1 VATGWQTIF
10 RAKNVFGPYEERIV
24 LHQGDSP
31 VNGPHQGG
39 WVELESGESWFV
51 HFQDKGPYGRVVH
64 LQPVE
69 WQDDWPL
76 MGVDSNGDG
85 IGEPVLRYRKPN
97 VGREYPVAVPA
108 TSDEFDG
115 PALGLQ
121 WQWQANPL
129 PAWYE
134 LGAKPGCLRLHAV
147 PGADVTGGLYRAP
160 QLLMQ
165 KFPAPSFAA
174 EAKLELADLATGD
187 RAGVIVFGY
196 KYAYLGVRRSD
207 EGRREHGE
215 ISLVLAEG
223 DADGERTLWTAPL
236 PVGATMLDL
245 RAAVE
250 EGARCTF
257 SYSVDGVEFMAADVP
272 PFQATEGHWVGAK
285 IGLFAV
291 GASHGGDG
299 RTGANGRNG
308 YVDVDWFR
316 VSRLSEQL

>member
-1 VATGWQTIF
+1 
-10 RAKNVFGPYEERIV
+10 VFGPYEERIV

-51 HFQDKGPYGRVVH
+51 HFQDIGPYGRVVH
-64 LQPVE
+64 LQPVH

-97 VGREYPVAVPA
+97 VGRRECPIAVPA

-115 PALGLQ
+115 TALGLQ

-134 LGAKPGCLRLHAV
+134 LGVKPSCLRLHAV
-147 PGADVTGGLYRAP
+147 PGGVDETGGLYRVP

-165 KFPAPSFAA
+165 KLPAPSFAA
-174 EAKLELADLATGD
+174 EAKLELAGLAAGD

-196 KYAYLGVRRSD
+196 KYAYLGVRR
-207 EGRREHGE
+207 GQGGE
-215 ISLVLAEG
+215 YSVVLAEG
-223 DADGERTLWTAPL
+223 DANGERELWSAPL
-236 PVGATMLDL
+236 PD
-245 RAAVE
+245 RADALHVRVAIE

-257 SYSVDGVEFMAADVP
+257 SYSVDGTEFKAADAL

-285 IGLFAV
+285 VGLFAV
-291 GASHGGDG
+291 GAGQGGGAASVGSDSASG
-299 RTGANGRNG
+299 RTG
-308 YVDVDWFR
+308 YVDADWFR
-316 VSRLSEQL
+316 VSRLL